1 MIFYDPVGRDR
12 NTAHEEL
19 GTCDLGIQTDGCV
32 DEPASQIRWRIQ
44 MDCAVRC
51 FWNAASI
58 MIDMDFTLIGTGS
71 TVCPVITNGQSQRIR
86 DHLQIR

>member
-32 DEPASQIRWRIQ
+32 DEPASQIRWRI
-44 MDCAVRC
+44 DP
-51 FWNAASI
+51 S
-58 MIDMDFTLIGTGS
+58 GTFKEKWG
-71 TVCPVITNGQSQRIR
+71 GY
-86 DHLQIR
+86 